1 MVDNTDK
8 KKEKRTQ
15 SARNVRPLVES
26 MYLRAYQA
34 RERGQKVAYCMVMS
48 QYDEI
53 LAAMDI
59 VPVWTENYG
68 GLCAALGTAQPFLE
82 KAESEGYSN
91 LICGYARTGI
101 GFDALRAESGE
112 APQTPDGGMPMP
124 DMLLGSSIGC
134 DTRFKWYQAL
144 DHYMDVPIYCI
155 DVIVPPVDRD
165 LYEIKDFYVKY
176 QAEQLRGLV
185 KFLEKTT
192 GCRLDHDRLMSI
204 IHRAE
209 EARHWWWEAQQLCRA
224 IPAPMSARDHFNIF
238 VPHHFMIGEEATLDF
253 YKELYQELKDRVD
266 SGIGVVDNERYRLLF
281 AGGLPPWHS
290 MGIFSYFGSLG
301 AVFPAQL
308 AYPPPDPFTIPD
320 NINDPIEL
328 MALRSF
334 ERFTYRWEQAHR
346 GCGDFWVQHI
356 LDLIPE
362 FNIDGL
368 VMHGVMSCRATSMGQ
383 IYYQHAV
390 QKYAKLRT
398 LFIGSDIVDIR
409 TYSEAQTK
417 IQIDIF
423 LETVETLKS
432 NKESN

>member
-82 KAESEGYSN
+82 KAEEEGYSN

-101 GFDALRAESGE
+101 GFDALRAEMGE

-165 LYEIKDFYVKY
+165 LHEIKDFYVKY

-192 GCRLDHDRLMSI
+192 GCR
-204 IHRAE
+204 
-209 EARHWWWEAQQLCRA
+209 
-224 IPAPMSARDHFNIF
+224 SADE
-238 VPHHFMIGEEATLDF
+238 HHPS
-253 YKELYQELKDRVD
+253 R
-266 SGIGVVDNERYRLLF
+266 
-281 AGGLPPWHS
+281 
-290 MGIFSYFGSLG
+290 
-301 AVFPAQL
+301 
-308 AYPPPDPFTIPD
+308 
-320 NINDPIEL
+320 
-328 MALRSF
+328 
-334 ERFTYRWEQAHR
+334 
-346 GCGDFWVQHI
+346 
-356 LDLIPE
+356 
-362 FNIDGL
+362 
-368 VMHGVMSCRATSMGQ
+368 
-383 IYYQHAV
+383 
-390 QKYAKLRT
+390 
-398 LFIGSDIVDIR
+398 
-409 TYSEAQTK
+409 
-417 IQIDIF
+417 
-423 LETVETLKS
+423 
-432 NKESN
+432 